1 MADGVAIT
9 AGSGTTILTDD
20 TGAGGHAQVMKLAI
34 STDGSGT
41 LIPADATNGLDVDVT
56 RVSGTVTVSDGTGLL
71 TGSGNL
77 TAQEQAVTL
86 TLTGHANTT
95 FQLTGTWS
103 ATVTFEASNDNATW
117 VSIYALK
124 AGVDTIATTA
134 TSNGIYR
141 NSTSGFNYVRCRCS
155 AYTSGTIVVTARGG
169 MGTSGVFVNF
179 PLPAGANNIG
189 SVTGPIAD
197 DSAFTAA
204 TTPVFPAGCMADD
217 TSTDLVDEND
227 VGIPRMTLDRRQ
239 IVQLGESGAKDVK
252 GGGSK
257 TDGTDQSIMAAGGAG
272 VYNYLQWV
280 TVYNASATNTYC
292 NVKDGSTV
300 VAVLPLPAYGG
311 CMFMPPRP
319 IRGTANTAFN
329 LAAGASVTT
338 AYLYGGGYTA
348 TA

>member
-20 TGAGGHAQVMKLAI
+20 TGAGGHAQVVKLAI

-56 RVSGTVTVSDGTGLL
+56 RNAPPV
-71 TGSGNL
+71 TGSGSL
-77 TAQEQAVTL
+77 TAGSQAVTL
-86 TLTGHANTT
+86 TLNGEANTA

-103 ATVTFEASNDNATW
+103 ATVTFEASNDNTNW
-117 VSIYALK
+117 TSIYAYR
-124 AGVDTIATTA
+124 AGDNSISQTVTNSTNNDIYRCTTA
-134 TSNGIYR
+134 
-141 NSTSGFNYVRCRCS
+141 GFGYVRARCS
-155 AYTSGTIVVTARGG
+155 AYTSGTIVVTGIASAN
-169 MGTSGVFVNF
+169 TSGVFINF
-179 PLPAGANNIG
+179 PLPPGTSNIG
-189 SVTGPIAD
+189 AVTGPTAD

-204 TTPVFPAGCMADD
+204 TTPVFPIGCMADD

-239 IVQLGESGAKDVK
+239 IVQLGESGGKDVK

-257 TDGTDQSIMAAGGAG
+257 TDTTDQSIMAAGGAG

-300 VAVLPLPAYGG
+300 IAVLPLPAYGG
-311 CMFMPPRP
+311 CMFMPPRA

-329 LAAGASVTT
+329 VASGASVTT
-338 AYLYGGGYTA
+338 AYFYGGGYSA